1 VGIGTPAPAEKLD
14 VAGSIKSRGLNGI
27 VFLRPGE
34 GEDPNDDRQRIQD
47 AINGLAASNGGIIY
61 LMPHPTDPVGHP
73 FQIGDAPDTYHDK
86 PYGLRLSRSGV
97 KLRGYG
103 GKLSDKDG
111 VAEAVTKLKWIG
123 SNDGIVVVMAPTV
136 PNQWVGNLELSD
148 LTIDGGPGGAATG
161 LELNRVAA
169 SRFENLSV
177 WNAEVGINMTTD
189 ATAASVDTCFNHFD
203 NCLLKDVSQ
212 GLVLDGNGDPDNP
225 SDCTQNLFENLTI
238 VFRGL
243 SPDDAGISLK
253 HCDANAFHRV
263 SIFRGGSEGCG
274 VVIQDPK
281 DGAQANYFYH
291 LASDGGVLVKNANKG
306 AHTEGKNV
314 IFGYALGAKQPP
326 PQTEPDSVAAESVLA
341 WVNAR
346 GVTHGFGKQTIFGR
360 APFNAGGTVTVSA
373 GSSTV
378 TGHDST
384 FLYDV
389 EVDDKIKI
397 TTSYDDEIKTVT
409 GIASDTELAVDSA
422 FAGNAA
428 TPTGM
433 EVRPYL
439 FRLKD
444 SGGNTRIFVPDSGD
458 VSLAGSLSA
467 QGDINAAGAADL
479 ASLEVGGTE
488 VISSQRELHDVAADA
503 GIITTG
509 AFQPARLPLASSA
522 TRGAVTMS
530 TATSSVACAT
540 DDARLADQRT
550 PLPHASSHGSG
561 GSDAVT
567 LAESQVTGLVDDLA
581 AKVAGSSG
589 VAKIAAGVATL
600 DGGYKWVNGGLS
612 SITSVVVSLKVNA
625 QCPAEAVCAY
635 WTTGGWFVIN
645 SSDASSSKD
654 VAWVA
659 IGT

>member
-1 VGIGTPAPAEKLD
+1 
-14 VAGSIKSRGLNGI
+14 
-27 VFLRPGE
+27 
-34 GEDPNDDRQRIQD
+34 
-47 AINGLAASNGGIIY
+47 
-61 LMPHPTDPVGHP
+61 
-73 FQIGDAPDTYHDK
+73 
-86 PYGLRLSRSGV
+86 
-97 KLRGYG
+97 
-103 GKLSDKDG
+103 
-111 VAEAVTKLKWIG
+111 
-123 SNDGIVVVMAPTV
+123 MAPTEQ
-136 PNQWVGNLELSD
+136 NQWIGNLELSD
-148 LTIDGGPGGAATG
+148 LTIDGGGDGTG

-177 WNAEVGINMTTD
+177 WNADVGINMTTD
-189 ATAASVDTCFNHFD
+189 ATEGGVDTCFNHCE
-203 NCLLKDVSQ
+203 NCLLKSVSQ
-212 GLVLDGNGDPDNP
+212 GLVLDGNGSLTNP
-225 SDCTQNLFENLTI
+225 SDCTQNLFQNLTI

-243 SPDDAGISLK
+243 SADDAGIWLK

-326 PQTEPDSVAAESVLA
+326 PQTQPASVAAESVLA

-378 TGHDST
+378 TGQGST

-645 SSDASSSKD
+645 SSDTSSSKD